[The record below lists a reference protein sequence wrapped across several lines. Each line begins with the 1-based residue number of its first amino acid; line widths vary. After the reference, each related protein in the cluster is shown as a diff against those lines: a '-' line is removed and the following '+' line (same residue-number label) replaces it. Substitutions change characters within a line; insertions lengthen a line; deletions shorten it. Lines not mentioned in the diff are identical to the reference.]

1 MADVLPLLAGSLAL
15 RRTATIGELFAACSP
30 NFVAALYE
38 AGQEVVG
45 DGDPTKNF
53 FLVVRGLFRAVKFT
67 RDGRRQ
73 VFAFYMPG
81 DMCGLEADATHKL
94 TVEAVIKSAMA
105 ILPRHTCRVRM
116 SGDPRFNAALFDSAT
131 RALTLTVD
139 HMTIFGRNSAE
150 ERLAWF
156 LIMLQG
162 RSTLPELCPAVVELA
177 MQRQD
182 IADYLGLSI
191 ETISRTFRLFK
202 ERGFVNLATTCRVE
216 MLWPA
221 ALAQLA
227 AADRDTAPLRP
238 RPRLNSPASLRAV
251 NSTEMGPFQLG
262 DAESVGRQSGVRVTR
277 TQPPALLVEA

>member
-1 MADVLPLLAGSLAL
+1 MSDWKVLYRDDLDRDRTSRSIPSKEAAFRQARNLFLQQRAELYRIGSAPP
-15 RRTATIGELFAACSP
+15 RTETIGELFAAHLP
-30 NFVAALYE
+30 NFEAAVARYE
-38 AGQEVVG
+38 TGQEVVG
-45 DGDPTKNF
+45 ESDPTENF

-81 DMCGLEADATHKL
+81 DMCGLEPDATHQL
-94 TVEAVIKSAMA
+94 TVEAIIKSAIA
-105 ILPRHTCRVRM
+105 ILPRHACRMRM
-116 SGDPRFNAALFDSAT
+116 SDDPRFNAALFDSAT

-139 HMTIFGRNSAE
+139 HVTIFGHNSAE

-191 ETISRTFRLFK
+191 ETISRTFTLFK
-202 ERGFVNLATTCRVE
+202 ERGFINLPTTRRVE

-221 ALAQLA
+221 ALSQLA
-227 AADRDTAPLRP
+227 AADRDAAP
-238 RPRLNSPASLRAV
+238 V
-251 NSTEMGPFQLG
+251 NRS
-262 DAESVGRQSGVRVTR
+262 AEARMIH
-277 TQPPALLVEA
+277 

>member
-1 MADVLPLLAGSLAL
+1 MAHAFPGLPQGLAP
-15 RRTATIGELFAACSP
+15 RRTATVGELFAASSP
-30 NFVAALYE
+30 NFVAALYA

-45 DGDPTKNF
+45 DGDPTENY

-81 DMCGLEADATHKL
+81 DMCGLEPDATHKL
-94 TVEAVIKSAMA
+94 TVEAVIKSAMT
-105 ILPRHTCRVRM
+105 ILPRHTCRIRM
-116 SGDPRFNAALFDSAT
+116 SDDPRFNAALFDGAA
-131 RALTLTVD
+131 RALTLAVD
-139 HMTIFGRNSAE
+139 HMTIFGHNSAE

-162 RSTLPELCPAVVELA
+162 RSTLPELCPAVVELE

-182 IADYLGLSI
+182 IADYLGLTI
-191 ETISRTFRLFK
+191 ETISRTFTLFR
-202 ERGFVNLATTCRVE
+202 ERGFINLSTTRRVE

-227 AADRDTAPLRP
+227 AADRDE
-238 RPRLNSPASLRAV
+238 PRLRFAQA
-251 NSTEMGPFQLG
+251 GG
-262 DAESVGRQSGVRVTR
+262 GSGS
-277 TQPPALLVEA
+277 